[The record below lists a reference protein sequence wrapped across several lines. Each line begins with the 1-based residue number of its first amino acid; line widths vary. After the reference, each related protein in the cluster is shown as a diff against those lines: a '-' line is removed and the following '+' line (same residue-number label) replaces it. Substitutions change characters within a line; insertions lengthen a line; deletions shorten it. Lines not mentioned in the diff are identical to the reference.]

1 MNETSSEGPRAVRMV
16 VVLGAGGYLG
26 SVLCQFFH
34 ALPGHR
40 VVAVSRGKLN
50 HSFFHRHV
58 TADVFADDWA
68 GQVTTD
74 VPVVLINC
82 AFDFKGIESRSPAGK
97 FADFERNIAAVAGT
111 PSARLIN
118 ISTMSAF
125 PGCRTDYGW
134 EKMLVEA
141 QFNRLGG
148 VNIRP
153 GLIVSW
159 RRPGA
164 AFQNLIAIAT
174 GSKIVPVL
182 AARGSGFYCCDL
194 DAVVLGIHLLAGM
207 RLNKPHTLSFCY
219 RERIKLG
226 SLLRLIEGRHGV
238 RSIQVPVPWRIAYVI
253 LLVKEALIGRSKV
266 RADSVRDFSWPNPRP
281 DGRGYF
287 AAIVARFRG
296 DLGNLRGAKA
306 TSEDFYFLEGQGFL
320 ESSDR
325 GGTPKTLSP
334 DVLRALGRLANA

>member
-1 MNETSSEGPRAVRMV
+1 MNDTSSEGPGAVRTV

-34 ALPGHR
+34 ALPGYR
-40 VVAVSRGKLN
+40 VVAVSRGQLS

-68 GQVTTD
+68 GQVTTE
-74 VPVVLINC
+74 VPIVLINC
-82 AFDFKGIESRSPAGK
+82 AFDFKGIESRSLPGK
-97 FADFERNIAAVAGT
+97 FANFERNIAVVAGS

-118 ISTMSAF
+118 ISSMSAF

-153 GLIVSW
+153 GLIASW

-174 GSKIVPVL
+174 GSTIVPVL

-194 DAVVLGIHLLAGM
+194 EAVVLGIHLLAGM
-207 RLNKPHTLSFCY
+207 RLTKPHTLSFCY

-226 SLLRLIEGRHGV
+226 GVLRLIESRHGA
-238 RSIQVPVPWRIAYVI
+238 RSIKVPVPWQIAYAM
-253 LLVKEALIGRSKV
+253 LRVKEALIGKSKV
-266 RADSVRDFSWPNPRP
+266 RADSVLDFAYPNPQP
-281 DGRGYF
+281 AGRGYF
-287 AAIVARFRG
+287 AAIIARFRG
-296 DLGNLRGAKA
+296 DLKNLRGAKA
-306 TSEDFYFLEGQGFL
+306 TSGDFYFLEGQGFL

-325 GGTPKTLSP
+325 GETGKTLSP
-334 DVLRALGRLANA
+334 DIVRALGRLANA

>member
-1 MNETSSEGPRAVRMV
+1 MNEASSEGSDTVRTV

-34 ALPGHR
+34 ALPRHR

-68 GQVTTD
+68 AQVITD
-74 VPVVLINC
+74 PPVVLINC
-82 AFDFKGIESRSPAGK
+82 AFDFKGIESRSRPDK
-97 FADFERNIAAVAGT
+97 FASFERNIGAVAASA
-111 PSARLIN
+111 SARLIN
-118 ISTMSAF
+118 ISSMSAF
-125 PGCRTDYGW
+125 EGCRTDYGR

-141 QFNRLGG
+141 QFNRFGG

-153 GLIVSW
+153 GLIASW

-194 DAVVLGIHLLAGM
+194 EAVVLGIYALAGM
-207 RLNKPHTLSFCY
+207 KLNKPHTLSFCY

-226 SLLRLIEGRHGV
+226 SVLRLIESRHGA
-238 RSIQVPVPWRIAYVI
+238 RSIKVPVPWQIAFAM
-253 LLVKEALIGRSKV
+253 LRLKEALIGRSKV
-266 RADSVRDFSWPNPRP
+266 RADSVLDFAYPNPRP
-281 DGRGYF
+281 AGRGYF

-296 DLGNLRGAKA
+296 DLGNLSGAKA
-306 TSEDFYFLEGQGFL
+306 TSGNFYFLEGQGFL

-325 GGTPKTLSP
+325 GGTRKPLSA
-334 DVLRALGRLANA
+334 DVVRALGRLADA